1 MGKILANDGL
11 SGSGIEKLTKY
22 GFQVITDKVPQEE
35 LIEYINTNGV
45 DVLLVRSATKVRM
58 DIIDSCPSLKIIGRG
73 GVGMDNIDVE
83 YAREKGLKVINTPA
97 ASSESVAELVF
108 AHLYSGMRFLYES
121 NRQMPVKGNTDF
133 EKMKKAF
140 GGGAEL
146 RGKTIGIIGM
156 GRIGVEVARIALGLR
171 MKVIAADTFVGKANI
186 EVDFYNGQ
194 SINVDIITEPID
206 EILKQADIITLHVP
220 AQKDFVIGKEELAIM
235 KDGVVL
241 INCARGGV
249 IDEEALI
256 EALDSD
262 KVRFAGLD
270 VFENEPTP
278 SEKIL
283 THSKISLSP
292 HIGAATLEAQDR
304 IGTELADQ
312 IFQILS

>member
-45 DVLLVRSATKVRM
+45 DVLLVRSATKVRK

-171 MKVIAADTFVGKANI
+171 MKVIAADTFVGKANV

-194 SINVDIITEPID
+194 SINVDIITEPIE

-220 AQKDFVIGKEELAIM
+220 AQKDFVIGKEQLAIM

-256 EALDSD
+256 EALDSG

-270 VFENEPTP
+270 VFENEPAP